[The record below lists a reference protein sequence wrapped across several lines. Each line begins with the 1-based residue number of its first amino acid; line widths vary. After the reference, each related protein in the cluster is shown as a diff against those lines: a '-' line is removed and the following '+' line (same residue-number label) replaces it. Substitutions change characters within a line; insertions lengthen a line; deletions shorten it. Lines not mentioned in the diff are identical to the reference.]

1 MRKLTIP
8 LSEDLLTASG
18 QTPEALE
25 DELCFL
31 LAVKLY
37 EMKRLSIGKAADFCG
52 KGKIEFMDALGRL
65 GVPVINLDDD
75 QIQEDLRNA

>member
-8 LSEDLLTASG
+8 LSDDLLAASG

-25 DELCFL
+25 DEMRFL

-37 EMKRLSIGKAADFCG
+37 ETKRLSIGKAADFCG
-52 KGKIEFMDALGRL
+52 KGKIEFMDAIGKL

-75 QIQEDLRNA
+75 QIQEEFRDD